1 MFPSEIPPTDD
12 VSLRVLRADD
22 APELAASYVRNR
34 EHLAPWEPDRD
45 DVFYTEAG
53 QVAIVTNALSAH
65 SDGLSLPLVLTSGTR
80 IVGRVNIN
88 SIVRGAFQ
96 NCHLGYWVAA
106 GFQGQGLMKKAVAA
120 TVAIVRDE
128 LGLHRIEAGT
138 LVHNVASQ
146 RVLLANGFE
155 QFGLAPKYLKIN
167 GRWQDHRMFQ
177 LLLHN

>member
-1 MFPSEIPPTDD
+1 MPIPTA
-12 VSLRVLRADD
+12 SLCHWFSPP
-22 APELAASYVRNR
+22 APAS
-34 EHLAPWEPDRD
+34 WEGEYQP
-45 DVFYTEAG
+45 
-53 QVAIVTNALSAH
+53 
-65 SDGLSLPLVLTSGTR
+65 
-80 IVGRVNIN
+80 
-88 SIVRGAFQ
+88 IVRGAFQ
-96 NCHLGYWVAA
+96 NCHLGYWIAA
-106 GFQGQGLMKKAVAA
+106 GFEGQGLMKKAVAA